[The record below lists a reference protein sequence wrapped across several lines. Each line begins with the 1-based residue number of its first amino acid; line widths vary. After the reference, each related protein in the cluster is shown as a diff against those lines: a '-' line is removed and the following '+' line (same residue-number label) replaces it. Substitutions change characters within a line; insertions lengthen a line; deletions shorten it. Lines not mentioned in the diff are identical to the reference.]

1 MANPNDVRFVVQS
14 RRINERLDRIG
25 VPTPARRASA
35 RRNGYRGVLTRA
47 ELAKRVS
54 NA

>member
-1 MANPNDVRFVVQS
+1 MATPNDVRFAVQT

-25 VPTPARRASA
+25 VPTPERRRNARA
-35 RRNGYRGVLTRA
+35 NGYRGPLTRA
-47 ELAKRVS
+47 ELAKRVT